1 METFFYEHTSKL
13 DDAKVGFEVRSIVD
27 LSADELEMLKIAG
40 LDDLAPIE
48 AWTALGTNT
57 QINYST
63 HGIFRYYGKFPSPV
77 ASYLILKYSNENS
90 IIMDPMS
97 GSGTTALECLLLGR
111 KCISFDVNPLSLLL
125 AKVKITY
132 IDKEVLTYEL
142 DKLSNNYSPCTINE
156 FNYCPVGLKN
166 VDHWF
171 LETTQNSIRG
181 LLREI
186 NKISDSQ
193 VRDFFMIVLMSTIRY
208 VSKATSQQGRLFLDV
223 LSAKEDALETFLKKA
238 QKAIISVSSLP
249 KSNDNIKIDY
259 HDINKPLKAIN
270 NDLIILHP
278 PYFNSYKYSSVNS
291 LELSWLGVDHASI
304 RKQEIREFFKVG
316 KAEKVSF
323 YIEDMVHSLLNT
335 SMTLSENGVLALMIG
350 DTIIKGEYI
359 KVTRQ
364 LIDEFLKRN
373 QNIKIE
379 KIALRVPKYTEAS
392 WAASQRR
399 KSDSIGANLYDFII
413 IFRKEKQI

>member
-27 LSADELEMLKIAG
+27 LSSDELERLRIAE

-90 IIMDPMS
+90 IIVDPMS

-111 KCISFDVNPLSLLL
+111 KCISYDVNPLSLLL

-132 IDKEVLTYEL
+132 IDKEVLIYEL
-142 DKLSNNYSPCTINE
+142 DKISKNYSPCTIKE
-156 FNYCPVGLKN
+156 FSFFPVGLKN

-171 LETTQNSIRG
+171 LETTQNSVRG

-193 VRDFFMIVLMSTIRY
+193 VRDFFMIVIRSTIRY
-208 VSKATSQQGRLFLDV
+208 VSKATSQQGRLFLDI
-223 LSAKEDALETFLKKA
+223 LSAKDDALETFQKKA

-249 KSNDNIKIDY
+249 KSSDKIKVDY
-259 HDINKPLKAIN
+259 HDINKPLESVN
-270 NDLIILHP
+270 SDLIILHP

-291 LELSWLGVDHASI
+291 LELSWMGVDHASI
-304 RKQEIREFFKVG
+304 RKQEVREFFKVG
-316 KAEKVSF
+316 KAEKVSY
-323 YIEDMVHSLLNT
+323 YIEDMVNSLLNVST
-335 SMTLSENGVLALMIG
+335 TLRDNGVLALMIG

-359 KVTRQ
+359 KVTRK
-364 LIDEFLKRN
+364 LINEFLKRN
-373 QNIKIE
+373 QSIKIE
-379 KIALRVPKYTEAS
+379 KIALRIPKYTEAS

-399 KSDSIGANLYDFII
+399 KSDSIGANLYDFIV
-413 IFRKEKQI
+413 IFRKEKHI